1 MTITL
6 DDFIAKLPMPLIHAT
21 IQEHI
26 FPLLQLM
33 PDQRLKKVIGEMVL
47 GILGGETPVITEIAR
62 QNNKRIEVR
71 IMIDAVVLMIEGYVL
86 ARFQS
91 KGQYLFVLRVPQI
104 VGVSVAAANI

>member
-33 PDQRLKKVIGEMVL
+33 PDQRLKKSNRGD
-47 GILGGETPVITEIAR
+47 GAWHFGRG
-62 QNNKRIEVR
+62 
-71 IMIDAVVLMIEGYVL
+71 DAGNH
-86 ARFQS
+86 
-91 KGQYLFVLRVPQI
+91 GNC
-104 VGVSVAAANI
+104 AAE